1 MQFMSGLSL
10 LIGLLS
16 FPAGWDNDEV
26 RGVCG
31 PKADDYQLG
40 SCGVRWAFALA
51 VIALFDTIILGK
63 SDFSPHPVQSS
74 QLFCRLPG
82 LHPGYQEDEGDA
94 GGAGL
99 HEPLHVSWRDQ
110 PGLHGRQSLHRGLQE
125 VWRTPARHAD
135 ASWTCP

>member
-1 MQFMSGLSL
+1 MLIISQLSVSLYILFIVSRSSDVFKICGSMQFMSGLSL

-31 PKADDYQLG
+31 PEADDYKLG

-63 SDFSPHPVQSS
+63 CESPE
-74 QLFCRLPG
+74 F
-82 LHPGYQEDEGDA
+82 
-94 GGAGL
+94 
-99 HEPLHVSWRDQ
+99 
-110 PGLHGRQSLHRGLQE
+110 
-125 VWRTPARHAD
+125 
-135 ASWTCP
+135 

>member
-1 MQFMSGLSL
+1 MAANVLIISQLSLSLYILFIVSRSSDVFKICGSMQFMSGLSL

-31 PKADDYQLG
+31 PGADDYKLG

-63 SDFSPHPVQSS
+63 SESS
-74 QLFCRLPG
+74 KF
-82 LHPGYQEDEGDA
+82 
-94 GGAGL
+94 
-99 HEPLHVSWRDQ
+99 
-110 PGLHGRQSLHRGLQE
+110 
-125 VWRTPARHAD
+125 
-135 ASWTCP
+135 